1 MTRAL
6 ALCLGILVGSCTV
19 GCGASPL
26 RQHAMA
32 SRATMV
38 MVEGAGLAI
47 EQSTRAMLERC
58 PDEDGE
64 ARTRCIDEVE
74 RVMVPAAAARDAA
87 IAPAHAYRA
96 AVQASDGEEA
106 PGVVE
111 YLGVVATSVAR
122 DVQPLADALRA
133 LGVPVPPIVFPEGA
147 Q

>member
-1 MTRAL
+1 VTRAV
-6 ALCLGILVGSCTV
+6 ALCLGILVGSCAV

-26 RQHAMA
+26 RQHATAARM
-32 SRATMV
+32 TMV
-38 MVEGAGLAI
+38 TLEGAGLAI
-47 EQSTRAMLERC
+47 EQSTRVMLDDC

-64 ARTRCIDEVE
+64 SRTRCIDEVE

-96 AVQASDGEEA
+96 AVQATGGEA
-106 PGVVE
+106 DPGVID
-111 YLGVVATSVAR
+111 YLNTIAASVAR

-133 LGVPVPPIVFPEGA
+133 LGVPVPPIVFPGGA